1 MKKDNTDYLSES
13 HRHRAKV
20 EKARFWSW
28 IIGVFT
34 LTVLGFIAMDIVR
47 GMAIPEEDKKILR
60 KIEEYRQQAYRT
72 IKDPQALQSYLQK
85 LEKAQKEIE
94 SKYPTIALWNITRW
108 QGSKPVFFLALSFP
122 IFVLIAMHV
131 YLKKK
136 LFKEWGKFFLKA
148 PEPEKPSDFLK
159 LPEKPLSLWH
169 GRYSPE
175 MVNRYLVNEVDLRR
189 IFAFC
194 PFPEEEVRKEIDR
207 MLKEKVKPLL
217 ERFFPYE
224 KHEEVLFC
232 IELILY
238 HHSAC
243 LYGNVPTSLAGK
255 YIKDYPLKKLLALYQ
270 RNHMPVIVGVDKR
283 LIESEVP
290 AYILCKL
297 FYFLDKT
304 LMLRETINKKFNPIP
319 FEI

>member
-13 HRHRAKV
+13 HRHRSKV

-28 IIGVFT
+28 VIGVLT
-34 LTVLGFIAMDIVR
+34 LTMLGFIAMEIARD
-47 GMAIPEEDKKILR
+47 MAIPEEDKKMLE
-60 KIEEYRQQAYRT
+60 KIQEYRQQAYRT

-85 LEKAQKEIE
+85 LDKAQKEIE

-108 QGSKPVFFLALSFP
+108 QGSKPVFFLALFFP
-122 IFVLIAMHV
+122 IFLLIAMNV
-131 YLKKK
+131 YLRKK
-136 LFKEWGKFFLKA
+136 LFKDWDKFFLKA

-159 LPEKPLSLWH
+159 LPEKPLRLWH

-175 MVNRYLVNEVDLRR
+175 IINKYLLDEVDLRR

-207 MLKEKVKPLL
+207 LLKQKVKPLL

-224 KHEEVLFC
+224 KHDEVLFC
-232 IELILY
+232 IELILFHY
-238 HHSAC
+238 AAC

-270 RNHMPVIVGVDKR
+270 RNHVPVIVGVDKQ

-304 LMLRETINKKFNPIP
+304 LQLREQLNKKFNPIP
-319 FEI
+319 FEV

>member
-13 HRHRAKV
+13 HRHRSKV

-28 IIGVFT
+28 IIGVMT
-34 LTVLGFIAMDIVR
+34 LTMLGFMAMETARD
-47 GMAIPEEDKKILR
+47 MAISKEDKKTLG
-60 KIEEYRQQAYRT
+60 KIKGYRQQAYKIIRNSQT
-72 IKDPQALQSYLQK
+72 LQSYLRK
-85 LEKAQKEIE
+85 LDKAQKEIE
-94 SKYPTIALWNITRW
+94 SKYPTIAIWNITRW
-108 QGSKPVFFLALSFP
+108 QGSKTVFFLVLSFP
-122 IFVLIAMHV
+122 IFLLIAMNV
-131 YLKKK
+131 YLRKK
-136 LFKEWGKFFLKA
+136 LFREWDKFSLKA
-148 PEPEKPSDFLK
+148 PETEKPSDFLK

-175 MVNRYLVNEVDLRR
+175 IVNKYLLKEVDLRK

-207 MLKEKVKPLL
+207 MLKQEVKPLL
-217 ERFFPYE
+217 KKFFPYE

-238 HHSAC
+238 HHAAC

-270 RNHMPVIVGVDKR
+270 RNHVPVIVGVDKQ
-283 LIESEVP
+283 LIESEIP

-304 LMLRETINKKFNPIP
+304 LSLRETISKKFNPIP
-319 FEI
+319 FGI